1 MEMEMTGKYI
11 ETRHCVQERM
21 QQRGMNPHLTQLLLK
36 YGDNDYGHGRALYK
50 FFSRRSI
57 QRMCK
62 DNVDKRHIQ
71 DAEKKANLRLV
82 ISTVDNVMITMK
94 HMNNSN
100 KRIKSHGH

>member
-1 MEMEMTGKYI
+1 MTENFI

-21 QQRGMNPHLTQLLLK
+21 QQRGMNPYLTKLLLE
-36 YGDNDYGHGRALYK
+36 YGDTDYGHGQAYYK
-50 FFSRRSI
+50 YFSRRSI

-62 DNVDKRHIQ
+62 DNVDKRLIQ

-82 ISTVDNVMITMK
+82 ISTVDNALITMK

-100 KRIKSHGH
+100 KRIKNHGH